1 MEIFHTRREISR
13 YIMLLKKDGNS
24 IGFVPTMGALHQG
37 HVSLLRYAKKQNNI
51 TVASIFVNPTQF
63 NNKED
68 LIHYPRTPE
77 ADLKLLE
84 NEGCDIVFVPGEKE
98 MYPEPDLRIF
108 SFGNLDKVMEGK
120 YRPGHFNGVAQVVT
134 KLFDTIMPTRAYF
147 GMKDFQQLAII
158 KKVVADYQYP
168 VEIIPCPTV
177 READGLALSS
187 RNKRLSAD
195 ERQHAALIAKTLFWA
210 QQNASTMSINELKKA
225 VIATINNDPF
235 LKVEYFEIVN
245 YQPLQPVKT
254 WHDAGG
260 KIGCIAVNVG
270 KVRLIDNINFYS

>member
-245 YQPLQPVKT
+245 DQTLQPVKT